1 MEEAPVENESTPK
14 KRARVR
20 SHSPQPLKA
29 NSPCRPSPRMK
40 LRSAKKKNK
49 TSGATI
55 KAKQAVAKYK
65 ALAAQAKRK
74 PDMSN
79 MCFICFK
86 SCSRFYV
93 GVKPPHLAPQQQCV
107 PNMSVVYQANSGK
120 KIEKD
125 EKKKLEKQL
134 AELKKE
140 MSEPKSK
147 FRIDLETFV
156 SRFAHFC
163 G

>member
-1 MEEAPVENESTPK
+1 MQQQKQSKLWQNTKHLQLRLNGNQTCQTCVSF
-14 KRARVR
+14 V
-20 SHSPQPLKA
+20 SKA
-29 NSPCRPSPRMK
+29 VLVFS
-40 LRSAKKKNK
+40 
-49 TSGATI
+49 
-55 KAKQAVAKYK
+55 
-65 ALAAQAKRK
+65 
-74 PDMSN
+74 
-79 MCFICFK
+79 
-86 SCSRFYV
+86 V